1 MPGNLWITVRH
12 SIRKGFD
19 RMVNLAADP
28 SVRDRAAGPV
38 MTLIVITIISYL
50 TVTVIYKFAGLV
62 LTDRLVAAGSPVMVP
77 GKTQTAKPQALDN
90 YGIIAKR
97 NLFATTQQAII
108 DPEAG
113 GDFSAGEEYTAF
125 DLKGTIAVDDD
136 FGYVVVEEKGK
147 GKQKLYRLGEMIGSA
162 RLIRITRNAAI
173 LTSGGRELIM
183 RVKEAPDGSAAP
195 RFGGARTDPMSS
207 GIAVSRQE
215 VTESLSDLKSIMS
228 QAVVRPFLSDGIQ
241 QGYIVS
247 NIVPGSLYERLG
259 LQNGDIIIDVNGK
272 SLDSADDV
280 LQLVNL
286 MQSGGGISLNLMR
299 GGQNETINY
308 SFQ

>member
-28 SVRDRAAGPV
+28 SVRVRAAGPV
-38 MTLIVITIISYL
+38 LTLIVITLISYL
-50 TVTVIYKFAGLV
+50 TVAVIYQFAGLA
-62 LTDRLVAAGSPVMVP
+62 LSDRSVSAGGPVIVQGAA
-77 GKTQTAKPQALDN
+77 QTAEPKALDD
-90 YGIIAKR
+90 YGIIARR

-108 DPEAG
+108 DPAAG

-173 LTSGGRELIM
+173 LTSDGRELIM
-183 RVKEAPDGSAAP
+183 RVKEAPDGSSVP
-195 RFGGARTDPMSS
+195 RFGGARTDSMSS

-228 QAVVRPFLSDGIQ
+228 QAVVRPFLSDGTQ

-259 LQNGDIIIDVNGK
+259 LQNGDIIVDVNGK

-286 MQSGGGISLNLMR
+286 MQSGGEISLNLLR
-299 GGQNETINY
+299 AGKSETINY